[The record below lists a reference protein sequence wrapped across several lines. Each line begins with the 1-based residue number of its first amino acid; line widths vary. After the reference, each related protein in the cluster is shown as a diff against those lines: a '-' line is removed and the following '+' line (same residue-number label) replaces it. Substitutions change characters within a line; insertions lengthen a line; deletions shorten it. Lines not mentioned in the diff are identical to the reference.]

1 MSAQPIQVSPRP
13 GTSHHAELSPQAE
26 TTLAMFAHLSGLLGI
41 VGPLVVFLVL
51 QEKSQFAR
59 KQALEAINFHITVIL
74 AVPVGIAFV
83 FAGNL
88 FGSYQPIT
96 VIVAAALIFPIVA
109 ATNAGTGQF
118 YRYPLAIR
126 FIKI

>member
-1 MSAQPIQVSPRP
+1 
-13 GTSHHAELSPQAE
+13 
-26 TTLAMFAHLSGLLGI
+26 MFAHLSGLLGI

-96 VIVAAALIFPIVA
+96 VILAAAFIFPIVA
-109 ATNAGTGQF
+109 ATNAGAGQS